1 MYAKREVFLLATIA
15 DRLADT
21 VSNDRAALRVLY
33 DWLDEHDL
41 SLRFDA
47 FELEDVM
54 AASSPRSRRLSRTQR
69 AALLDAIKGW
79 CARYDS
85 AATLPIERNA
95 AVLSK
100 SLGLD
105 KNETALFQAVLV
117 CGALE
122 AFNDL
127 QREMA
132 DVAEIRQ
139 ADLLALL
146 LKRPKEEITRSLEK
160 GPLVEAGLISSAED
174 EDGSYVPWGLRQA
187 LSGPERPVAD
197 IERRLI
203 GAVSEPETT
212 AEDHDHYAKDR
223 DFVES
228 LLKGAMEDRAE
239 GVNILVYG
247 PTGTGKT
254 EFCRMIAKE
263 LGADLYGVGEAD
275 EDDKEPARDDRISS
289 LLLAQKLVARR
300 KDALILF
307 DEMDDLL
314 EEGGGGGFGF
324 FGEPSPA
331 RGGSKVFLHRM
342 LESNKVPTLWTTNEI
357 KHVDDALLRRMTYT
371 LEMRVPP
378 VQVRARIWQ
387 RIATK
392 QDFALTDEQAEELAR
407 SYEVSPAVAANA
419 MRAAKLTRGGFE
431 ALKKALDGNRR
442 AVYGEQRGEPAAARD
457 PFEPSLLNTDL
468 DLRKLADRLTAK
480 DSAKDFS
487 LLLTGPP
494 GTGKTAY
501 VRYLAKRMGMD
512 VMQKR
517 ASDLVS
523 MWVGQTEQQIAEAFR
538 EAADTGRFLVFDEA
552 DSMLY
557 ERRNALRSF
566 EVSQVNEMLTW
577 MESHPLPFAC
587 TSNLKEGID
596 QAAMRRFTFKVMY
609 DYMKMPQVKRAFRT
623 FFDVEAPAS
632 ARELDVLTPGDFAVV
647 KKKLRFM
654 GSDVSPDE
662 LAEMLKKECEAKA
675 DWKPSGGMGFRK

>member
-1 MYAKREVFLLATIA
+1 MYAKREVFLMATVA
-15 DRLADT
+15 NRLADKIG
-21 VSNDRAALRVLY
+21 NDRAALRILY

-54 AASSPRSRRLSRTQR
+54 ASTSPRSRRLNRAQR
-69 AALLDAIKGW
+69 SALLDAIKDW
-79 CARYDS
+79 RARYETVS
-85 AATLPIERNA
+85 PAPIERNA

-105 KNETALFQAVLV
+105 KKETALFQAVLV

-146 LKRPKEEITRSLEK
+146 LERPKEEIVRALEK
-160 GPLVEAGLISSAED
+160 GPLVEAGLLSSAED

-203 GAVSEPETT
+203 GAVAKPETT
-212 AEDHDHYAKDR
+212 AEDHEHYASDR
-223 DFVES
+223 DFVGS
-228 LLKGAMEDRAE
+228 LLKGAMADRAE

-263 LGADLYGVGEAD
+263 LDAALYGVGEAD

-314 EEGGGGGFGF
+314 EDGGGGSMGF
-324 FGEPSPA
+324 FGEMPVA
-331 RGGSKVFLHRM
+331 RTGSKVFLHRM
-342 LESNKVPTLWTTNEI
+342 LEGNKVPTLSTTNEI
-357 KHVDDALLRRMTYT
+357 NHVDDALLRRMTYT
-371 LEMRVPP
+371 LQMLLPP

-387 RIATK
+387 RIGAK
-392 QDFALTDEQAEELAR
+392 QKFKVTAAQADELAR
-407 SYEVSPAVAANA
+407 TYEVSPAVAANA
-419 MRAAKLTRGGFE
+419 MRAAKLTRGGYE

-468 DLRKLADRLTAK
+468 DLKKLADRLTAK

-523 MWVGQTEQQIAEAFR
+523 MWVGQTEQQIAEAFK

-557 ERRNALRSF
+557 DRRNATRSF

-577 MESHPLPFAC
+577 MEAHPLPFAC

-609 DYMKMPQVKRAFRT
+609 DYMKLPQVKRAFRT
-623 FFDVEAPAS
+623 FFDVEAPARV
-632 ARELDVLTPGDFAVV
+632 RELDVLTPGDFAVV
-647 KKKLRFM
+647 KKKLKFM
-654 GSDVSPDE
+654 GNDISPDE
-662 LAEMLKKECEAKA
+662 LVGFLEKECEAKA
-675 DWKPSGGMGFRK
+675 DWKPAGNMGFRK